1 MLAGEP
7 SSTTSEPPA
16 RLKLDMGKLQRLLSE
31 SESKVALAPRWS
43 TTRLHAVVE
52 ADDTEAVG
60 LLLRSGAC
68 ADVNA
73 PNPRLAS
80 TESEGWRALHAAA
93 QRGETAM
100 LALLLS
106 HGANLHATT
115 RNNVTALHVAA
126 FHGRLGAVKLLI
138 ARGADAQLADSNGYT
153 ALDNAKYQSVDC
165 ACKQASAERQREWGA
180 CIAFLERA
188 GRVQEPEKV
197 EAFAR
202 ASWELLVSD
211 VLQRACEA
219 DAPPSELPRLLA
231 CYAKE
236 VNARDFDGSAPLHAA
251 ALAGRDDAV
260 QLLLVAKADVNA
272 TTKLNDTPLHFAARE
287 GHLAA
292 TRRLLAGQADPNAT
306 TRFGRTP
313 LDEARRGHEDDE
325 WRVLE
330 VLLLDRMSPSP
341 IVRRREPQPQQTD
354 EVVAAA
360 LAANAVRSAIALA
373 GCWKNR
379 EPVHERG

>member
-1 MLAGEP
+1 MTVCEGMGESPPRENIVLGTAVQERGGHAPLSGTSNATPFGTHSPMARDGSQSDVSARRGDSLVMSLLSVMWRWLPTRRRSRRSARDTAVPVTAFDNVVVDDKAPATALYSMLAGEP

-138 ARGADAQLADSNGYT
+138 ARGADAQLADSNGST

-165 ACKQASAERQREWGA
+165 ACKQASAERQREW
-180 CIAFLERA
+180 
-188 GRVQEPEKV
+188 
-197 EAFAR
+197 AR
-202 ASWELLVSD
+202 ASPFWRGPAVCKSRKGRG
-211 VLQRACEA
+211 VCTGVVGAISVGRAA
-219 DAPPSELPRLLA
+219 ARVRGGRAAVRAAAAARLL
-231 CYAKE
+231 CE
-236 VNARDFDGSAPLHAA
+236 GGERARL
-251 ALAGRDDAV
+251 
-260 QLLLVAKADVNA
+260 
-272 TTKLNDTPLHFAARE
+272 
-287 GHLAA
+287 
-292 TRRLLAGQADPNAT
+292 
-306 TRFGRTP
+306 
-313 LDEARRGHEDDE
+313 
-325 WRVLE
+325 
-330 VLLLDRMSPSP
+330 
-341 IVRRREPQPQQTD
+341 
-354 EVVAAA
+354 
-360 LAANAVRSAIALA
+360 
-373 GCWKNR
+373 
-379 EPVHERG
+379 